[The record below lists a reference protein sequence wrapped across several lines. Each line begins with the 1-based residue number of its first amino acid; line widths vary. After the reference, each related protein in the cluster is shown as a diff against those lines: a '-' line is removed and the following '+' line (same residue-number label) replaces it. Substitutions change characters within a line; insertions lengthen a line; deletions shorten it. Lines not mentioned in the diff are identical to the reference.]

1 MDLPLIIFILAVI
14 VVSLGYWR
22 YRQKG
27 VKADIENKEGEEQ
40 E

>member
-1 MDLPLIIFILAVI
+1 MDLPLIIFVLVVI

-27 VKADIENKEGEEQ
+27 VKAGIENKAGEEK

>member
-1 MDLPLIIFILAVI
+1 MDLPLMIFVLAVI

-27 VKADIENKEGEEQ
+27 AKANIENKEGEEK

>member
-22 YRQKG
+22 YRQK
-27 VKADIENKEGEEQ
+27 VIKAGIENKEGEEQ